1 MSVRQWLDFI
11 RSVVSLLPLPTEMHV
26 GLMRHGHRLEG
37 GASEPDTEGDGR
49 GISLQLTQ
57 LTSGTPGRDSGISAI
72 AILYHRVDHC
82 TTSLTGLVY
91 IGGRIVPFGNF
102 GRVRYIPR

>member
-1 MSVRQWLDFI
+1 MVDIPESLPGVPD
-11 RSVVSLLPLPTEMHV
+11 VSCVSCRDMPLPYPSVSGSDAPPSRSDTPTYASSS
-26 GLMRHGHRLEG
+26 G
-37 GASEPDTEGDGR
+37 GPAA
-49 GISLQLTQ
+49 LC
-57 LTSGTPGRDSGISAI
+57 TPSSSVI

-91 IGGRIVPFGNF
+91 IGGSIVPFGNL